1 MKKLI
6 FSLLLA
12 SSAVIATTPVEKVT
26 LAELVAKTTP
36 EVNAPKQRI
45 VLVPKII
52 SFQATLVDGP
62 KAQKATY
69 LNEAL
74 AMMRVKPQPKVSQR
88 IVLGYLDANGK
99 QRHLSV
105 YIEDSAA
112 LSAKKLKVGE
122 QREFTALHV
131 YNYSRGPAL
140 LVMGFGAG
148 Q

>member
-1 MKKLI
+1 MKKLMM
-6 FSLLLA
+6 LLLLV
-12 SSAVIATTPVEKVT
+12 SSAIYAATPIEIVQ

-36 EVNAPKQRI
+36 EVNAPQQRI
-45 VLVPKII
+45 VLSPKLIR
-52 SFQATLVDGP
+52 FQASLMDGP
-62 KAQKATY
+62 KAQKADY

-88 IVLGYLDANGK
+88 IVLGYLDAKGA
-99 QRHLSV
+99 QRNLSV

-112 LSAKKLKVGE
+112 LTAKALKIGE

-140 LVMGFGAG
+140 LIMGFGAG